1 MSCTAGRLV
10 ELMYSSKLANLF
22 KEKRVA
28 IGDTIRVEKADF
40 AIEGELM
47 PNTEAGSDSSIIVK
61 MKSGYNAGILFDDK
75 VRLEK
80 VSGRKTKSEFP
91 FAKPK
96 ADSKLPKVVIIWTGG
111 TIGSK
116 VAYGEGGVEST
127 VKPEELFY
135 YVPEL
140 PEIAN
145 ISMNHL
151 FSVWS
156 QDLTYTE
163 WQKLADAVAKE
174 INAGARGVVITH
186 GTDTMH
192 YTAAALSF
200 MLKNLN
206 APVVLTG
213 SQRSSDRG
221 SSDAFLNLIAAT
233 RIAAG
238 SDIAE
243 VGICMHA
250 SSSDD
255 KMAFIRGTKARKMHT
270 SRRDA
275 FRAINDKPI
284 AYVTLDGK
292 IAYVGDYRK
301 IGKSSAKVRAE
312 TKFEPL
318 VALLKTHPNSDP
330 EVMQYYLEKGYRG
343 FIIEGTGL
351 GHTPID
357 VAHEGRS
364 WLPHIKSAIGESAV
378 VGMTSQ
384 TIYGR
389 VHPNVYAPL
398 RVLNNAGVVFCEDMT
413 PETAYV
419 KLGWLLGNY
428 DNERAKELLNKNIA
442 GEINDRITYDEFLL

>member
-1 MSCTAGRLV
+1 
-10 ELMYSSKLANLF
+10 MYSSKLSNIF
-22 KEKRVA
+22 KEKK
-28 IGDTIRVEKADF
+28 IELGDTIKVEKAGF

-47 PNTEAGSDSSIIVK
+47 PNTEAGGENSIIVK
-61 MKSGYNAGILFDDK
+61 MKSGYNAGVIFD
-75 VRLEK
+75 E
-80 VSGRKTKSEFP
+80 KTKVEKLHSRKAASEFP

-96 ADSKLPKVVIIWTGG
+96 ADAKLPKVTIIWTGG

-116 VAYGEGGVEST
+116 VTYGTGGVAST

-156 QDLTYTE
+156 QDLTYME

-233 RIAAG
+233 KLAAN

-284 AYVTLDGK
+284 AYATQRGEISYISDYKK
-292 IAYVGDYRK
+292 IEKTA
-301 IGKSSAKVRAE
+301 AKVKAE

-364 WLPHIKSAIGESAV
+364 WLPHIKSAVGESAV

-389 VHPNVYAPL
+389 VHPNVYSPL
-398 RVLNNAGVVFCEDMT
+398 RVLKNAGVVFCEDMT

-428 DNERAKELLNKNIA
+428 DNEKARELLDKNMA
-442 GEINDRITYDEFLL
+442 GEINERITYDEFLL